1 MNYNKKINSELY
13 NNWLPYNRNWSLQ
26 DINKKSF
33 DLTPILT
40 ATIQVSPG
48 LPIYI
53 QRLRIKAPAK
63 HSGGLK
69 RDSG

>member
-1 MNYNKKINSELY
+1 
-13 NNWLPYNRNWSLQ
+13 LQ

-69 RDSG
+69 RDSELVSGVESKLNAFIGLSLY

>member
-1 MNYNKKINSELY
+1 
-13 NNWLPYNRNWSLQ
+13 LQ
-26 DINKKSF
+26 DINEKSF
-33 DLTPILT
+33 DLTPVLT

-63 HSGGLK
+63 HSGGVK